1 MESEMKINASKD
13 CHRPGCANPIPPAL
27 ACSQLC
33 LDHFL
38 DEASVRAEQALAHCQ
53 SGEPLQQEDL
63 EWLLSDALAT
73 VQHLEAG
80 ADEPD
85 ANQRDRMLELVLS
98 LANLQEYAAH
108 HSIPVKRL
116 A

>member
-1 MESEMKINASKD
+1 MKSVTAKD
-13 CHRPGCANPIPPAL
+13 CHRPGCPNPIPPAL
-27 ACSQLC
+27 VCAQLC

-38 DEASVRAEQALAHCQ
+38 DEASVRAEQAFMYCQ
-53 SGEPLQQEDL
+53 RGEALHPTDL

-73 VQHLEAG
+73 VRQLEAG

-85 ANQRDRMLELVLS
+85 AMQRDRMLELVLS
-98 LANLQEYAAH
+98 LANLHEYAAH
-108 HSIPVKRL
+108 HSIPMKRP

>member
-1 MESEMKINASKD
+1 MTAATSVHCNRA
-13 CHRPGCANPIPPAL
+13 GCANSAPPAL
-27 ACSQLC
+27 SSAQLC

-38 DEASVRAEQALAHCQ
+38 DEASVRAERAFENCQ
-53 SGEPLQQEDL
+53 QGHSLQSDEL

-73 VQHLEAG
+73 VKQLEAG

-85 ANQRDRMLELVLS
+85 PDQRDRMLELVLS
-98 LANLQEYAAH
+98 LANLHEYAAH
-108 HSIPVKRL
+108 HTTQMKRP